1 MKKYSDIINLSSKLD
16 SYRILNLDDKIGRGL
31 DFADELGNPYEF
43 KTRWRKSRPQGSE
56 IHIKPFPI
64 YYEGDKPK
72 NIIFGD
78 FGAFGDLD
86 FEKTPEKDIQNTFYI
101 LPWEKINKMPLKPFK
116 NWGGKS
122 GYEVN
127 LDYFPPV
134 LQEEIPF
141 EDIREYVKSN
151 QDILNEQLIS
161 PHRLMKDL
169 KIRR

>member
-1 MKKYSDIINLSSKLD
+1 
-16 SYRILNLDDKIGRGL
+16 
-31 DFADELGNPYEF
+31 
-43 KTRWRKSRPQGSE
+43 
-56 IHIKPFPI
+56 
-64 YYEGDKPK
+64 
-72 NIIFGD
+72 
-78 FGAFGDLD
+78 
-86 FEKTPEKDIQNTFYI
+86 
-101 LPWEKINKMPLKPFK
+101 MPLKPFK